1 MMVDKDGLNIL
12 SLRVSI
18 RAEGAV
24 IIQNNYL
31 KMIGNITESKKKKRL
46 TESSNKKLD
55 EYNIRM

>member
-31 KMIGNITESKKKKRL
+31 KMIGNITESKKKKDL
-46 TESSNKKLD
+46 QKVVTKN
-55 EYNIRM
+55 